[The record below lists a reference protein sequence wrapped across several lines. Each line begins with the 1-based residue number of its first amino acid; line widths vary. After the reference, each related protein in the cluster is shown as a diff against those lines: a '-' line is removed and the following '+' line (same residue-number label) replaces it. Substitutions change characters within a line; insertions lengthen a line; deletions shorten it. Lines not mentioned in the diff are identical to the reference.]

1 MYYCKVFKKKFFFFF
16 LLFFAFQLSLG
27 YIKTNALNQ
36 RKAGL
41 LAELPP
47 APMPGD

>member
-1 MYYCKVFKKKFFFFF
+1 MYYCKVLKYIYIF

-41 LAELPP
+41 VAELRP
-47 APMPGD
+47 APMPGN